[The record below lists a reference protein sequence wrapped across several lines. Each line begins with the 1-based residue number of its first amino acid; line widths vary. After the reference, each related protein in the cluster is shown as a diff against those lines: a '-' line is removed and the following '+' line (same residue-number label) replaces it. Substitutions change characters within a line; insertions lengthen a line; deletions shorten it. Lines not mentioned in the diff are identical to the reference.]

1 MVKHGLTPLRRAAE
15 PLDDPDWLTTLGPVG
30 EALRTWR
37 AEIIESLGG
46 EEHISAQERAVIETA
61 TKTYLILESVD
72 RWCLLQPSLVN
83 KQKHQLFPSSCS
95 GRRSR
100 TRSSA
105 RSPRWA
111 SNVGGLLL
119 SISRDPSSRP

>member
-1 MVKHGLTPLRRAAE
+1 MGPRGGDAGASQAIAARKTPWKRRPRPMVKHGLTPLRRATE

-61 TKTYLILESVD
+61 TKTS
-72 RWCLLQPSLVN
+72 
-83 KQKHQLFPSSCS
+83 
-95 GRRSR
+95 
-100 TRSSA
+100 
-105 RSPRWA
+105 
-111 SNVGGLLL
+111 
-119 SISRDPSSRP
+119 